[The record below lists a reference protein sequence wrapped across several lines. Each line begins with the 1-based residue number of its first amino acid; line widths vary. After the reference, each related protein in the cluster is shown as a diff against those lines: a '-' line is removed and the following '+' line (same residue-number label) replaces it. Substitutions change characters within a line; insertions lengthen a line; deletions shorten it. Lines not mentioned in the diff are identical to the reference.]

1 MWLAAY
7 INLFQFGYRCSG
19 GATSVNF
26 PVKFTMASLLLVWY
40 WDFSGTC
47 ICGAICSTLRFGGF
61 YFPPSEL
68 MGFLQPP
75 SELVESIIIH
85 SEKDYLDVAV
95 ESLVVV
101 LHIWNFLVVFLWQLV
116 QVLQIWMVMIVLCF
130 IGHGSIA
137 VLQSLLVLLMIFW
150 ACQNCEERS
159 QMCMK
164 LFWLWCLPCKIW
176 IIYSVAL
183 LLQFTI
189 HIIHEDHMLLS
200 LQTCCG
206 TGLLFLV
213 VQMVCD

>member
-101 LHIWNFLVVFLWQLV
+101 LHIRKFLIVFWWYIV
-116 QVLQIWMVMIVLCF
+116 QVIKLWMVMPVLGFLGHVSIVM
-130 IGHGSIA
+130 
-137 VLQSLLVLLMIFW
+137 LQSLLHLMRRFW
-150 ACQNCEERS
+150 ACKNGERIS
-159 QMCMK
+159 QLCLK
-164 LFWLWCLPCKIW
+164 FSWIWCLSCNIW
-176 IIYSVAL
+176 SICRVAVL
-183 LLQFTI
+183 CQYTI
-189 HIIHEDHMLLS
+189 HLIREDHMFIYF
-200 LQTCCG
+200 QACHRP
-206 TGLLFLV
+206 GLLFLV
-213 VQMVCD
+213 VQMVWD